1 MIMHYKSWADF
12 EIALTSKI
20 FPMLDKRSINH
31 YISRSPGL
39 VVLYKPTDKTRHL
52 SVVDLRYKNVS
63 MGEIRYFE
71 DDGTV
76 EFHFVNKLVVDKK
89 LCSKYFRWNRV
100 AKSDDDADLVAKY
113 VYPIHKSSIGIKYVD
128 NDVCTLQYENDDYQ
142 WNKVYNTLDVVLDRM
157 VAYYD
162 RELEPDP
169 SKVHGWNLMCRIRA
183 WHKTVKRNMTDYD
196 CICNL
201 QYDQYEELYQG
212 KEFDLHNGSVAVMRR
227 LLDKNEKY
235 ANFVVVTRDKKSA
248 IQAFVVPTYKGSIFR
263 PIAHIGTAEA
273 YVLRSL
279 ISVEAP

>member
-20 FPMLDKRSINH
+20 FPMLDKRSIH
-31 YISRSPGL
+31 HLISRAPGL
-39 VVLYKPTDKTRHL
+39 VVFYKPTKKPRHL
-52 SVVDLRYKNVS
+52 SVVYLRYKNVS

-76 EFHFVNKLVVDKK
+76 EFHFVNKLVVDK
-89 LCSKYFRWNRV
+89 SAFKYFRWTRV
-100 AKSDDDADLVAKY
+100 AKSDNDADLVAKY
-113 VYPIHKSSIGIKYVD
+113 VYPLHKSRIGIKYVD
-128 NDVCTLQYENDDYQ
+128 NAVCTLQYEDDDYQ
-142 WNKVYNTLDVVLDRM
+142 WNMIYKKLEAVLDRM

-183 WHKTVKRNMTDYD
+183 WHETVKRSMTDYD

-201 QYDQYEELYQG
+201 KYDQYEELYQG
-212 KEFDLHNGSVAVMRR
+212 KEFDIHNGNVAVMRR
-227 LLDKNEKY
+227 IPGKNEKY
-235 ANFVVVTRDKKSA
+235 ANFVVVTRDKKSN
-248 IQAFVVPTYKGSIFR
+248 IQAFVVPTYKGTIFR
-263 PIAHIGTAEA
+263 PIAQIGTAEA

-279 ISVEAP
+279 IDVEAP

>member
-31 YISRSPGL
+31 YISRAPGL
-39 VVLYKPTDKTRHL
+39 VVFYKPTKKTRHL

-63 MGEIRYFE
+63 MGEIRYYE

-76 EFHFVNKLVVDKK
+76 EFHFVNKLVVDKRSS
-89 LCSKYFRWNRV
+89 LKYFRWDRV
-100 AKSDDDADLVAKY
+100 AKSDADADLVAKY
-113 VYPIHKSSIGIKYVD
+113 VYPLHNSRIGIKYVD
-128 NDVCTLQYENDDYQ
+128 NYVCMLQYEDDDYQ
-142 WNKVYNTLDVVLDRM
+142 WNMIYKKLETALDRM

-183 WHKTVKRNMTDYD
+183 WHKTIKRNMTDYE

-201 QYDQYEELYQG
+201 KYDQYEELYQD
-212 KEFDLHNGSVAVMRR
+212 KEFDIHNGNVAVMRR
-227 LLDKNEKY
+227 IPGKNEKY
-235 ANFVVVTRDKKSA
+235 ANFVVVTRDKKSN
-248 IQAFVVPTYKGSIFR
+248 IQAFIVPTYKGTIFR
-263 PIAHIGTAEA
+263 PIAQIGTAEA

-279 ISVEAP
+279 IDVEAQ